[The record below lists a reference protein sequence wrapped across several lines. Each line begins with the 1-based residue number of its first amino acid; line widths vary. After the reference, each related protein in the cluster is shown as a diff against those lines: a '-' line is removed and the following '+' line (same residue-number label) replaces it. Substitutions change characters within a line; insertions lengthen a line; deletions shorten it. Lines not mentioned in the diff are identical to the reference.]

1 MGLKDYVTKKTIEK
15 ITDTV
20 SFIATVKTLEH
31 MEQKNAADSLAGKSK
46 KSQSVNDKTTV
57 SQESFFEEPK
67 INRLTM
73 IEKTFS
79 MRKSFTIKDA
89 TGRIKYTAKSEGLPK
104 MPQIGLYDKNSN
116 RVGNVEKGI
125 FGSPD
130 YTITYKNKTIATLVP
145 KITLPPK
152 FEIVENGW
160 KVEGALTKT
169 TVYDKKG
176 DVAIQIQYA
185 LGSAKDTIII
195 EYPNATN
202 EAPAIL
208 IALAMVIFRNM

>member
-15 ITDTV
+15 ITNTV
-20 SFIATVKTLEH
+20 SFLATVKTLEH

-46 KSQSVNDKTTV
+46 ESKSANDKITV

-73 IEKTFS
+73 IEKTLS
-79 MRKSFTIKDA
+79 MRKSFTIKDS
-89 TGRIKYTAKSEGLPK
+89 TGYIKYTAKSEGLPK

-116 RVGNVEKGI
+116 RIGKVERGI
-125 FGSPD
+125 FGCPN

-145 KITLPPK
+145 KITMPPK
-152 FEIVENGW
+152 FEIAENGW

-169 TVYDKKG
+169 TVYDKNG
-176 DVAIQIQYA
+176 DVAIQIRYS

-195 EYPNATN
+195 EYTNASN
-202 EAPAIL
+202 EVPAIL